1 MYMLSFK
8 QLLINL
14 FYPTAT
20 ATATATATTTTKLC
34 YFTY

>member
-20 ATATATATTTTKLC
+20 ATATATTTTKLC